1 MTNSQ
6 IFNLI
11 RRILFENFDI
21 VSEEVEYNTKFK
33 TLGIIESELEE
44 FIMDIEDR
52 FEIEIPESDYK
63 IFKAVST
70 LVEYLER
77 FIGDD

>member
-1 MTNSQ
+1 MTNLQ
-6 IFNLI
+6 IFNLVK
-11 RRILFENFDI
+11 RILFENFDI